1 MKLRDHVEKSVRNYL
16 KDLNGEE
23 ASGMYRMVIDEV
35 EKTLIQEVMIHA
47 ERNQSKAARLLG
59 IDRNTLRKKLLL
71 HGLHE

>member
-1 MKLRDHVEKSVRNYL
+1 MKLRDHVENSVRIYL
-16 KDLNGEE
+16 DDLNGEE

-35 EKTLIQEVMIHA
+35 EKTLLQEVMNHA